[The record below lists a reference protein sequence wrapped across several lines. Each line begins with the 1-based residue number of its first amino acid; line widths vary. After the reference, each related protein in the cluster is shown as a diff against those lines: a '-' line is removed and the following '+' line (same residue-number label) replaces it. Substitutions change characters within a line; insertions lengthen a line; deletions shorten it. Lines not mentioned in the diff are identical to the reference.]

1 MPLPTRFSYKNS
13 TCESKRSD
21 LNRSLYIR
29 KKMTPIR
36 TYLLTVF
43 LLIGFG
49 IPLNSEP
56 ISETNQKAIDAF
68 YQKNWSQAEMWFK
81 ESLKTNPNDLYANYN
96 LACVYTILLS
106 QCENLTEEQDVFQ
119 LLDKAATYKKTYKRL
134 MLKDKDLSLL
144 RNTYRL
150 NEIAGLSPKEIFT
163 NMIWYGPSPGA
174 YGAIS
179 EIKFDLDGTFE
190 LSLVA
195 FRESD
200 GTLEKPKYSG
210 KYQWISEKVIQLEFQ
225 KLPSSFPNQTK
236 KRQARWNKDRL
247 EIDGFD
253 YQFQDTPDRCSA

>member
-1 MPLPTRFSYKNS
+1 
-13 TCESKRSD
+13 
-21 LNRSLYIR
+21 
-29 KKMTPIR
+29 MTPIR
-36 TYLLTVF
+36 TYLFTLF

-49 IPLNSEP
+49 FSLNAEPLSV
-56 ISETNQKAIDAF
+56 TNQKGIDAF

-81 ESLKTNPNDLYANYN
+81 ESLKKNPNDPYANYN

-119 LLDKAATYKKTYKRL
+119 LLHQAVTYKKTYKSL
-134 MLKDKDLSLL
+134 MLKDKDLSLH
-144 RNTYRL
+144 RNTYRF

-163 NMIWYGPSPGA
+163 NMIWFGPSPGA
-174 YGAIS
+174 YGSIS
-179 EIKFDLDGTFE
+179 EIKFDSNGSFE
-190 LSLVA
+190 LSLVE

-200 GTLEKPKYSG
+200 GAKEKPKYRG

-225 KLPSSFPNQTK
+225 KLPSSLPNQTK

-253 YQFQDTPDRCSA
+253 YQFQDSPDRCSA

>member
-1 MPLPTRFSYKNS
+1 MYYVRNQ
-13 TCESKRSD
+13 
-21 LNRSLYIR
+21 
-29 KKMTPIR
+29 MTPIR
-36 TYLLTVF
+36 IYLLTLF
-43 LLIGFG
+43 LFIGLE

-56 ISETNQKAIDAF
+56 LSETNQKAIDAF

-81 ESLKTNPNDLYANYN
+81 ESLKKNPNDPYANYN
-96 LACVYTILLS
+96 LACVYTIQLS
-106 QCENLTEEQDVFQ
+106 QCEYLTEEQDVFQ
-119 LLDKAATYKKTYKRL
+119 LLQNAVTYKKTYKRL

-174 YGAIS
+174 YGPIS
-179 EIKFDLDGTFE
+179 EIKFDSDGSFE

-200 GTLEKPKYSG
+200 GALEKPKYRG

-225 KLPSSFPNQTK
+225 KLPSSLPNQTK
-236 KRQARWNKDRL
+236 KRQARWNKNTL

-253 YQFQDTPDRCSA
+253 YQFQDSHDRCSA